1 MPFYIL
7 DTSYMYDGFEV
18 SQMRKI
24 LIILCCVFLC
34 GCSNQTVNNKKEIT
48 KKNSSIEKDEQLIMK
63 EWRYLFWNGDGNEDG
78 YYRIKEHELD
88 SGETITNLNYFDY
101 QTKQEIYLCDK
112 PECLHNDETCT
123 SYLPFLTIGGTLF
136 VYQKHLYLIS
146 SGMASFNSLG
156 EVTNQ
161 GALLYQMDLD
171 GKNRKII
178 WQLNEGEKFDKSTV
192 IVGGNKIYLPVEKSE
207 LFKMGDN
214 SSMDVVKEKR
224 LMALDLNTKKTQ
236 KILELKDK
244 DVIGVCDQNL
254 VIRQYHYQDDPN
266 KYLEN
271 NDYAGYDKVIQDV
284 KMGYFKYDLNTKKQ
298 SDEVQP
304 NNTSKEFGDYY
315 QNKIYS
321 IVQGKVYGL
330 DLDSGVESE
339 VLALETNKSYMIS
352 NFIDDHLIIN
362 SFDKNDYNN
371 SFVVSLDGLEIKQL
385 TLSKKEP
392 KEPVDIL
399 NISQDYLFVKYD
411 HDGKYEKTW
420 AGTDQF
426 EVSKEYFGL
435 ISKDDFFNSVSN
447 YQALI
452 EIE

>member
-1 MPFYIL
+1 M
-7 DTSYMYDGFEV
+7 
-18 SQMRKI
+18 
-24 LIILCCVFLC
+24 
-34 GCSNQTVNNKKEIT
+34 
-48 KKNSSIEKDEQLIMK
+48 
-63 EWRYLFWNGDGNEDG
+63 
-78 YYRIKEHELD
+78 
-88 SGETITNLNYFDY
+88 
-101 QTKQEIYLCDK
+101 
-112 PECLHNDETCT
+112 
-123 SYLPFLTIGGTLF
+123 
-136 VYQKHLYLIS
+136 
-146 SGMASFNSLG
+146 
-156 EVTNQ
+156 
-161 GALLYQMDLD
+161 
-171 GKNRKII
+171 
-178 WQLNEGEKFDKSTV
+178 
-192 IVGGNKIYLPVEKSE
+192 
-207 LFKMGDN
+207 
-214 SSMDVVKEKR
+214 
-224 LMALDLNTKKTQ
+224 
-236 KILELKDK
+236 
-244 DVIGVCDQNL
+244 
-254 VIRQYHYQDDPN
+254 
-266 KYLEN
+266 
-271 NDYAGYDKVIQDV
+271 
-284 KMGYFKYDLNTKKQ
+284 
-298 SDEVQP
+298 
-304 NNTSKEFGDYY
+304 
-315 QNKIYS
+315 
-321 IVQGKVYGL
+321 YGL